1 MCDVLGV
8 TRMLM
13 DAVLA
18 RFIAHS
24 PMAVAVRGA
33 FEYALAPA
41 PLDDLFV
48 RAVGP
53 RDDRQLLFSTCVDLM
68 ATVVCRVKPS
78 IHAAYQA
85 DDHIPVNVT
94 AVYARLAR
102 VPLSAGRELVRH
114 TADRLG
120 PVLRAMGG
128 ADADPLPGY
137 RVKVLDGNHLGKTQ
151 RRLKPLRDVV
161 AGPLPGQTL
170 VVLDPA
176 LGLAIDVV
184 PCEDGHAQERSL
196 LGPILDTVAAN
207 DVWVADR
214 HFCTTAFLFG
224 IAQRKGFFVIRRHAS
239 TLSWERESEWTDA
252 GHADTGT
259 RTEQTIWL
267 VGPDG
272 AELAVRRVRLTFHHP
287 TRDGDGVIEV
297 LTHLPAEVATAAVV
311 AEVYRGRWSVEGL
324 FLRLTTVLQ
333 CEVNTLGYPPAAL
346 FGFCVALAA
355 GNVYAA
361 VKGAVRAAHG
371 AAVADGVSDY
381 HLALEVSGACPGLGI
396 AVPEETWAEMGGWSV
411 GQMGEWLVGLA
422 RGANLRRY
430 RKATRGPKKPKPPRI
445 RFPTAKHVATSRL
458 LNGEQT

>member
-1 MCDVLGV
+1 
-8 TRMLM
+8 MLM
-13 DAVLA
+13 DAVLE

-33 FEYALAPA
+33 FEYALAPT

-48 RAVGP
+48 RTAGH

-68 ATVVCRVKPS
+68 SAVVCRVKPS
-78 IHAAYQA
+78 VHAAYQA

-102 VPLSAGRELVRH
+102 VPAAAGRELVRH

-120 PVLRAMGG
+120 PVIRAMGG
-128 ADADPLPGY
+128 AEPDPIPGY

-161 AGPLPGQTL
+161 AGPLPGQAL

-196 LGPILDTVAAN
+196 LGPILETVADR

-214 HFCTTAFLFG
+214 NFCTTGFLFG
-224 IAQRKGFFVIRRHAS
+224 IAGRNGFFVIRRHAA
-239 TLSWERESEWTDA
+239 TLSWERESDWVAA
-252 GHADTGT
+252 GRTGT
-259 RTEQTIWL
+259 GTLDERTIWL
-267 VGPDG
+267 TEPGG
-272 AELAVRRVRLTFHHP
+272 TELAVRRVRLTLDRP

-297 LTHLPAEVATAAVV
+297 LTNLPTEVATAARV
-311 AEVYRGRWSVEGL
+311 AELYRGRWSVEGL
-324 FLRLTTVLQ
+324 FLRLTTVLK

-355 GNVYAA
+355 GNVYAG
-361 VKGAVRAAHG
+361 VKGALRAAHG
-371 AAVADGVSDY
+371 SAVADGVSDY

-396 AVPEETWAEMGGWSV
+396 AVPVEAWAELGGWSV
-411 GQMGEWLVGLA
+411 GRMADWLIGLA
-422 RGANLRRY
+422 RGANLGRY
-430 RKATRGPKKPKPPRI
+430 RKATRGPKKPETPRT
-445 RFPTAKHVATSRL
+445 RFANAKHIATSRL
-458 LNGEQT
+458 LNGEQK

>member
-1 MCDVLGV
+1 
-8 TRMLM
+8 MLL
-13 DAVLA
+13 DAVLE

-33 FEYALAPA
+33 FEYALAPT

-48 RAVGP
+48 RAVGH
-53 RDDRQLLFSTCVDLM
+53 REDRELLFSTCVDLM

-78 IHAAYQA
+78 VHAAYQA
-85 DDHIPVNVT
+85 EDHIPVNVT

-102 VPLSAGRELVRH
+102 VPAAAGRELVRH

-120 PVLRAMGG
+120 PVIRAMGG
-128 ADADPLPGY
+128 AEPDPIPGY

-161 AGPLPGQTL
+161 AGPLPGQAL

-196 LGPILDTVAAN
+196 LGPILETVAER

-214 HFCTTAFLFG
+214 NFCTTGFLFG
-224 IAQRKGFFVIRRHAS
+224 IAGRQGFFVIRRHAA
-239 TLSWERESEWTDA
+239 TLTWDRESDWVSA
-252 GHADTGT
+252 GRTGT
-259 RTEQTIWL
+259 GALDEQTIWL
-267 VGPDG
+267 AGPGG
-272 AELAVRRVRLTFHHP
+272 AELAVRRVRLTLDRP

-297 LTHLPAEVATAAVV
+297 LTNVPAEVATAARV
-311 AEVYRGRWSVEGL
+311 AELYRGRWSVEGL
-324 FLRLTTVLQ
+324 FLRLTTVLK

-355 GNVYAA
+355 GNVYAG
-361 VKGAVRAAHG
+361 VKGALRAAHG
-371 AAVADGVSDY
+371 SAVADGVSDY

-396 AVPEETWAEMGGWSV
+396 AVPVEAWAELGGWSV
-411 GQMGEWLVGLA
+411 GRMADWLIGLA
-422 RGANLRRY
+422 RGANLGRY
-430 RKATRGPKKPKPPRI
+430 RKATRGPKKPKTSRT
-445 RFPTAKHVATSRL
+445 RFADAKHIATSRL
-458 LNGEQT
+458 LNGEQK

>member
-1 MCDVLGV
+1 
-8 TRMLM
+8 MLM
-13 DAVLA
+13 DAVLE

-41 PLDDLFV
+41 ALDDLFI

-85 DDHIPVNVT
+85 DGHIPVNVT

-102 VPLSAGRELVRH
+102 VPMTAGRQLVRH
-114 TADRLG
+114 TAARLG

-151 RRLKPLRDVV
+151 RRIRPLRDVV

-176 LGLAIDVV
+176 LGLAIDVI

-196 LGPILDTVAAN
+196 LGPILDTVAEK

-214 HFCTTAFLFG
+214 NFCTTGFLFG
-224 IAQRKGFFVIRRHAS
+224 IAQRKGVFVIRRHAS
-239 TLSWERESEWTDA
+239 TRSWERESEWTPA
-252 GHADTGT
+252 GRTDTGAL
-259 RTEQTIWL
+259 TEQTLWL
-267 VGPDG
+267 VGTDG
-272 AELAVRRVRLTFHHP
+272 AELAVRRVRRTLDQP
-287 TRDGDGVIEV
+287 TRNGDGVIEV
-297 LTHLPAEVATAAVV
+297 LTNLPVEVAAASVV
-311 AEVYRGRWSVEGL
+311 AELYRGRWSVEGL
-324 FLRLTTVLQ
+324 FLRLTTVLR

-371 AAVADGVSDY
+371 GSVADGVSDY

-396 AVPEETWAEMGGWSV
+396 AVPDETWVGIGAWSV
-411 GQMGEWLVGLA
+411 GRMAEWLVGLA
-422 RGANLRRY
+422 GANLGRY
-430 RKATRGPKKPKPPRI
+430 RKATRGPKKPKPPRT
-445 RFPTAKHVATSRL
+445 RFPTAKHVATSRV
-458 LNGEQT
+458 LNSEQL

>member
-1 MCDVLGV
+1 
-8 TRMLM
+8 MLM
-13 DAVLA
+13 DAVLE

-33 FEYALAPA
+33 FEYALSPT

-48 RAVGP
+48 RTVGH
-53 RDDRQLLFSTCVDLM
+53 RDDRELLFSTCVDLM

-78 IHAAYQA
+78 VHAAYQA

-102 VPLSAGRELVRH
+102 VPATAGRELVRH
-114 TADRLG
+114 TAERLG
-120 PVLRAMGG
+120 PVIRAMGG
-128 ADADPLPGY
+128 AVSDPLPGY

-151 RRLKPLRDVV
+151 RRIKPLRDVV

-184 PCEDGHAQERSL
+184 CCEDGHAQERSL
-196 LGPILDTVAAN
+196 LDPVLGTVAEN

-214 HFCTTAFLFG
+214 NFCTTGFLFG
-224 IAQRKGFFVIRRHAS
+224 IAGRNGYFVIRRHAA
-239 TLSWERESEWTDA
+239 TLSWERESDWVAA
-252 GHADTGT
+252 GRTDTGT
-259 RTEQTIWL
+259 LSEQTIWL
-267 VGPDG
+267 TEPDG
-272 AELAVRRVRLTFHHP
+272 AELAVRRVRLTLDHP

-297 LTHLPAEVATAAVV
+297 LTNLPAEAAVAAVV
-311 AEVYRGRWSVEGL
+311 AELYRGRWSVEGL
-324 FLRLTTVLQ
+324 FLRLTTVLK

-346 FGFCVALAA
+346 FGFCVALAS

-361 VKGAVRAAHG
+361 VKGALRAAHG

-381 HLALEVSGACPGLGI
+381 HLALEVSGACPGLWI
-396 AVPEETWAEMGGWSV
+396 AIPAEAWVEIGGWSV
-411 GQMGEWLVGLA
+411 GRMADWLKGLA
-422 RGANLRRY
+422 RGANLGRY
-430 RKATRGPKKPKPPRI
+430 RKAVRGPKKPSPPRT
-445 RFPTAKHVATSRL
+445 RFPDAKHISTSRL